1 MSRTVATN
9 GDHGQTNASELHG
22 IRAGATKHKG
32 KLTLVGALAVAGA
45 VPLVLKAAGLRLA
58 TVDEKS
64 AAPEASS
71 GGEEGSPPATP
82 TRERVRLLEERA
94 GRVEAAVKA
103 TGDEVIALKVEQR
116 ALGVRLDG
124 VKDAVD
130 RVEGTQRAGFD
141 RIADRLDT
149 IRDDVRGARPR

>member
-1 MSRTVATN
+1 MSPRTATN
-9 GDHGQTNASELHG
+9 GESEAPDAPALHG

-32 KLTLVGALAVAGA
+32 KLTLVCALAVAGA

-103 TGDEVIALKVEQR
+103 TGDEVIALKEQR

>member
-1 MSRTVATN
+1 MSPRTVTN
-9 GDHGQTNASELHG
+9 GEPEATDAPALHG
-22 IRAGATKHKG
+22 LRASAGKHRG

-116 ALGVRLDG
+116 AIGVRLDG
-124 VKDAVD
+124 VRDAVD

-149 IRDDVRGARPR
+149 ISDDVRGTRHR